1 MAETQGETCQ
11 AGILSSGRLLAALR
25 CSLPEGRGRGVLFPL
40 GLRANSRQLAG
51 LWGTGGLPF
60 LEQWQGMAT
69 PPPAQEP
76 EGILGA
82 TCLSLCLQ
90 PCSTLRKI
98 SGFPSSRPLS
108 QPDQNS
114 CLLSPQSLPL
124 SKTGALPG
132 TCAYVSLGYSFD
144 DLGTKR
150 FFHLLSNTNI
160 HLVELCLGAKGW
172 TG

>member
-1 MAETQGETCQ
+1 MKPKPRGGEGKGERWWHPRQ
-11 AGILSSGRLLAALR
+11 WKASWRSMLQPA
-25 CSLPEGRGRGVLFPL
+25 RGPGGLFPL
-40 GLRANSRQLAG
+40 KLRATSWQLAG
-51 LWGTGGLPF
+51 LWGTGGLLF
-60 LEQWQGMAT
+60 SEQWQGMAT
-69 PPPAQEP
+69 TLPAQEA
-76 EGILGA
+76 EGTLGA

-98 SGFPSSRPLS
+98 SGSPSSCPLS

-124 SKTGALPG
+124 SKTGAYPG

-150 FFHLLSNTNI
+150 LFCLLSNTNI
-160 HLVELCLGAKGW
+160 HLV
-172 TG
+172 